1 MKIDDLI
8 NANFKTLFEENLLQ
22 ELSNYGVLK
31 TVESETI
38 IVEIRREIRF
48 IPFIVSGIAKVMR
61 RDGQGNGILLHFLS
75 SQQTS
80 AIAVCYAL
88 QQKKS
93 EIRVKSE
100 SNVSYIAIPVKVV
113 LSWFKKFDS
122 WTNYYNELNQIQTA
136 KLIERINDIAFTDLE
151 YRLTKYLEEYSLLMN
166 SNVIC
171 KKHFD
176 IARDL
181 KVSREAISRT
191 LKKMERDEIITLG
204 RNKIILN

>member
-151 YRLTKYLEEYSLLMN
+151 YRLTKYLEEYSLRKA
-166 SNVIC
+166 S
-171 KKHFD
+171 
-176 IARDL
+176 
-181 KVSREAISRT
+181 
-191 LKKMERDEIITLG
+191 
-204 RNKIILN
+204 